1 MSANDFWAAS
11 PRAIL
16 TLYDCA
22 RQARGQ
28 AAGAAGGGR
37 GARTAKPRRLSRL
50 PHLAIP
56 VKSVGAD
63 AFENCLLTFCP
74 TYSKI
79 NVEQKVR

>member
-1 MSANDFWAAS
+1 MTANDFWAAS

-28 AAGAAGGGR
+28 AAGAAGSGR

-50 PHLAIP
+50 PH
-56 VKSVGAD
+56 
-63 AFENCLLTFCP
+63 
-74 TYSKI
+74 
-79 NVEQKVR
+79 